1 MDAPT
6 LPYTVD
12 PRRVEEAGLNAL
24 QTQKQLFYDGWL
36 LRVSP
41 GKAKRAR
48 SVNPHFASSL
58 PLPGKIAYCERAYEE
73 RGLPVL
79 FRMTP
84 FVQPPDLEDALAA
97 RGYGAF
103 EETWVQTATLDRP
116 PDVPEPGDDV
126 ELSAPDVPVF
136 VEAAGDLRGSPPEQ
150 RAAHRERLEHAAM
163 PRRFVVVRAG
173 GRPVCTGLVA
183 LEDGLAGI
191 YDLVTAPDARRRG
204 HATLACSWLLA
215 WAWQRGARAAYLQ
228 VDGENRPAHAV
239 YRRFGF
245 TTLYTYHYRGRPGEC
260 R

>member
-1 MDAPT
+1 MAAP
-6 LPYTVD
+6 PPAAVD

-58 PLPGKIAYCERAYEE
+58 PLPEKIAYCERVYEE
-73 RGLPVL
+73 RGLPAL

-84 FVQPPDLEDALAA
+84 FVQPPDLEAVLAA
-97 RGYGAF
+97 RGYDAF
-103 EETWVQTATLDRP
+103 EETWVQTVALDRP

-126 ELSAPDVPVF
+126 ELSAPDVPAF
-136 VEAAGDLRGSPPEQ
+136 VEAAGELRGSPPAQ
-150 RAAHRERLEHAAM
+150 RAAHRERLEHAPM
-163 PRRFVVVRAG
+163 PRRFVVIRVG
-173 GRPVCTGLVA
+173 GRPVCSGLVA

-191 YDLVTAPDARRRG
+191 YDVVTAPDARRRG
-204 HATLACSWLLA
+204 HATLACAWLLA
-215 WAWQRGARAAYLQ
+215 WAWQRGARAGYLQ
-228 VDGENRPAHAV
+228 VDGGNAAAHAV

-260 R
+260 H

>member
-1 MDAPT
+1 MAGAPRT
-6 LPYTVD
+6 AVD

-48 SVNPHFASSL
+48 SVNPHFGSSL
-58 PLPGKIAYCERAYEE
+58 PLPGKIAYCERIYEE
-73 RGLPVL
+73 RGLPAL
-79 FRMTP
+79 FRITP
-84 FVQPPDLEDALAA
+84 FAQPHDLEAALAA
-97 RGYGAF
+97 QGYDVF
-103 EETWVQTATLDRP
+103 EETWVQTAPLDRP
-116 PDVPEPGDDV
+116 PDVPEPADDV
-126 ELSAPDVPVF
+126 DLTAPDVPAF
-136 VEAAGDLRGSPPEQ
+136 VEAAGELRGSPSEQ
-150 RAAHRERLEHAAM
+150 RAAHRERLEHAVM
-163 PRRFVVVRAG
+163 QRRFVVVRAG

-191 YDLVTAPDARRRG
+191 YDVVTAADARRRG

-228 VDGENRPAHAV
+228 VDGGNRPAHAV

-245 TTLYTYHYRGRPGEC
+245 ETLYTYHYRARPGEC